1 MFLIRL
7 DVECP
12 ILITATFMEL
22 EFLEDS
28 VLCAIKPALNEAGRL
43 TDVCLVSAVLSPSYY
58 AKKIF
63 QAGFESGVSGTKMLN
78 KASG

>member
-1 MFLIRL
+1 MLFIRL

-12 ILITATFMEL
+12 ILITARVMKIGSLGKFSL
-22 EFLEDS
+22 W
-28 VLCAIKPALNEAGRL
+28 AIKPALNEAGRL
-43 TDVCLVSAVLSPSYY
+43 TDVCLISAVLSPSYY

-78 KASG
+78 EAS